1 MRPPPTADRGG
12 GCLEQLRNAK
22 LPVEPPRPSPQRAVW
37 LLHSTSS
44 IGRSA
49 ISRVQYDELRAEAMA
64 LRAELI
70 DARKLNQELIASILE
85 LREAIR

>member
-1 MRPPPTADRGG
+1 
-12 GCLEQLRNAK
+12 
-22 LPVEPPRPSPQRAVW
+22 
-37 LLHSTSS
+37 
-44 IGRSA
+44 
-49 ISRVQYDELRAEAMA
+49 VQYDELRAEAMA